1 MRRKGDAVA
10 WLTFFAT
17 RGAAAAI
24 ALLILSRHGGTVSPS
39 PWSGYADA
47 IRDGHR
53 PYRDFDVLY
62 PPGLLLLSALGSLL
76 PASAFHAAVVLMVF
90 ASEVVTFAFLGR
102 VSAGGQPFTPARAYV
117 LIAVLSP
124 LQLVVPYAVGTFY
137 DPLPAGA
144 LFFSLYLLREEGA
157 RSEMFS
163 LVLLALAILLKT
175 FPIVVAPFILIYIGR
190 RHDSWWASLRAGAVL
205 AGLVVVP
212 VLASCLLDA
221 RGVIE
226 SYGYLAKR
234 AVEWESTPGL
244 IAYLLGGR
252 THWLWPDAAAFSR
265 GLPTFGWGFV
275 AIRGP
280 GEAWIRRS
288 LSGVFVIGMAGA
300 AGLACRGRL
309 GWSDLVRFALAS
321 VLLLLG
327 TAPVFSP
334 LYITW
339 LFPLLAL
346 TQTDAEP
353 PTRWIFVVGAA
364 TSALTSLP
372 SLLGLGIGPASVAL
386 LTARTVA
393 LFALLGLLGQLLRRS
408 RDLPGPPDPRPSCG
422 RETLSVTSTSAT

>member
-1 MRRKGDAVA
+1 MRRKADAVA

-76 PASAFHAAVVLMVF
+76 PASAFHAAVVLLVF
-90 ASEVVTFAFLGR
+90 ASEVLTFAFLGR
-102 VSAGGQPFTPARAYV
+102 ISAEGRPFTPARAYV

-124 LQLVVPYAVGTFY
+124 LQLAVPYAVGTFY

-144 LFFSLYLLREEGA
+144 LFFSLYLLRTEGA
-157 RSEMFS
+157 RSERLS
-163 LVLLALAILLKT
+163 LVLLAGAILLKT
-175 FPIVVAPFILIYIGR
+175 YPVVVAPFILIYIAC
-190 RHDSWWASLRAGAVL
+190 RHDSWWAALKAGAVL
-205 AGLVVVP
+205 AVLVVVP
-212 VLASCLLDA
+212 VLALCALDA
-221 RGVIE
+221 RGVLE
-226 SYGYLAKR
+226 SYGYLTKR
-234 AVEWESTPGL
+234 AIEWESTPGL

-252 THWLWPDAAAFSR
+252 TRWLWPDAAAFSR
-265 GLPTFGWGFV
+265 GLPTFGWGLV

-280 GEAWIRRS
+280 GEAWIGRI
-288 LSGVFVIGMAGA
+288 LSGVFVLGMAGA
-300 AGLACRGRL
+300 ARLACRGRL

-327 TAPVFSP
+327 TGPVFSP
-334 LYITW
+334 LYISW

-346 TQTDAEP
+346 TQIDGEP
-353 PTRWIFVVGAA
+353 ATRWIFVLGAA
-364 TSALTSLP
+364 ATMLTSLP
-372 SLLGLGIGPASVAL
+372 SLLRLGIGPASVAL

-393 LFALLGLLGQLLRRS
+393 LFALLGLLGQMLWRARS
-408 RDLPGPPDPRPSCG
+408 APQ
-422 RETLSVTSTSAT
+422 AA